1 MWRQEEKETDCFD
14 WFFIVKP
21 SSITR
26 ETNGEKSLFAITIIA
41 LSHYWAQAV
50 EQWLS
55 VRVGRVQIQGLTFG
69 SDCQYALA

>member
-14 WFFIVKP
+14 WFFIVKT

-26 ETNGEKSLFAITIIA
+26 GTNGEKSLFAITIIA
-41 LSHYWAQAV
+41 LSLCRAQVV

-55 VRVGRVQIQGLTFG
+55 GRVQLPGLTFG
-69 SDCQYALA
+69 SDCHYALA

>member
-14 WFFIVKP
+14 WFFIVKT

-26 ETNGEKSLFAITIIA
+26 GTNCEKSLFTITIIA
-41 LSHYWAQAV
+41 LFRYWAQVV

-69 SDCQYALA
+69 LDCHYALA